1 MKYLER
7 EIQYVIISERLQLH
21 AKQNKQNE
29 VDRKSQRRYVRSVQK
44 RFNRITRNDINK
56 TDLWLCIKVK
66 LNKEEYIV
74 RYTYTVEETN
84 R

>member
-1 MKYLER
+1 MLPFLKDYGYMLSKINRMKSIGRASGVMCALYRKGLIELLEM
-7 EIQYVIISERLQLH
+7 IS
-21 AKQNKQNE
+21 
-29 VDRKSQRRYVRSVQK
+29 
-44 RFNRITRNDINK
+44 I

>member
-1 MKYLER
+1 MLSKINRMKSIGRASGVVCALYRKGLMELLEM
-7 EIQYVIISERLQLH
+7 IS
-21 AKQNKQNE
+21 
-29 VDRKSQRRYVRSVQK
+29 
-44 RFNRITRNDINK
+44 I

-74 RYTYTVEETN
+74 CYTHIVGETN